1 MIKADTYS
9 GQEWDPDSS
18 HPRLRLQVFQVRA
31 CPNTVPNAWT
41 SDHSPFLKFL
51 LFFSLC
57 ISLPLLNP
65 DAILSILNSNSKI
78 LSSLQRSQE
87 HSKKCSGPSSPLER
101 PLPKSG
107 PAPIH
112 PPLSLPLPMCVDAL
126 CGHRPPIPFLSLES
140 LLPVLPLGPPSQN
153 IPKIHL
159 KQTICKGFKTDKEC
173 YLQALCVC
181 LTVPIFPSSPGPGIL
196 HYLLPAPRF
205 GPDSQPQEL
214 LQGAVPASLRGL
226 RVRGP

>member
-1 MIKADTYS
+1 MVGGSRVQVIKADTYS

-112 PPLSLPLPMCVDAL
+112 PPPTCPSPCVWMPCVAMGRPFPFSLLSLC
-126 CGHRPPIPFLSLES
+126 CLSCLWAH
-140 LLPVLPLGPPSQN
+140 LL
-153 IPKIHL
+153 KIFQ
-159 KQTICKGFKTDKEC
+159 KSI
-173 YLQALCVC
+173 
-181 LTVPIFPSSPGPGIL
+181 
-196 HYLLPAPRF
+196 
-205 GPDSQPQEL
+205 
-214 LQGAVPASLRGL
+214 
-226 RVRGP
+226 